1 MGCVGSAAAR
11 ECRAVPAQR
20 EVGSP
25 SLHDVQPSDLRRRL
39 WLVFVGLGVL
49 IAALIAGSLLIA
61 HELHDSAQRK
71 YLDRVIPL
79 RGAMRDLLLRS

>member
-1 MGCVGSAAAR
+1 
-11 ECRAVPAQR
+11 
-20 EVGSP
+20 
-25 SLHDVQPSDLRRRL
+25 LRRRL

-61 HELHDSAQRK
+61 RELHDSAQRK